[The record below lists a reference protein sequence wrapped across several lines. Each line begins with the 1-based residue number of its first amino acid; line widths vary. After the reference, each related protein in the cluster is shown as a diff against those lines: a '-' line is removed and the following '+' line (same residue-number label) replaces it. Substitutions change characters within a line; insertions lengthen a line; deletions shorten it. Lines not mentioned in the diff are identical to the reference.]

1 MSRTKSTVVIT
12 ALALLFLAG
21 ALWAATTVSYG
32 RITAVNQVTQRS
44 RGAQA
49 SGTIMGGMIGAAA
62 SGGRAVG
69 TVGGALAGRALGRR
83 TSRRQSFE
91 YTILLDGRST
101 VRMVTDEAGLRVGD
115 CVALERGGFNNLRLV
130 DEARCASKVTPT
142 AAEMAAANACIQA
155 KDQLIAADTDEAFD
169 RAERRVRALCDD

>member
-1 MSRTKSTVVIT
+1 MSRTDSTVVI
-12 ALALLFLAG
+12 AALLLLFVVG
-21 ALWAATTVSYG
+21 AVWAATSVTYG
-32 RITAVNQVTQRS
+32 RITAVNRVSQHS
-44 RGAQA
+44 RGAQT
-49 SGTIMGGMIGAAA
+49 SGTIMGGMVGAAA
-62 SGGRAVG
+62 SGANPVG

-101 VRMVTDEAGLRVGD
+101 IRMVTDEAGMRVGD
-115 CVALERGGFNNLRLV
+115 CVALERGSFNNLRLV
-130 DEARCASKVTPT
+130 DEARCASNVTPT

-155 KDQLIAADTDEAFD
+155 KDQLLAADTDEAFD